1 MSTKIATELAQPA
14 IESAAAALTD
24 NLIELNDD
32 VLLETM
38 RHLHVFDVI
47 ALRQVCQRLQSLADH
62 YLSRKVKSFCIDAQ
76 LEHRFGEIVRN
87 VGPHLHT
94 LHLTSV
100 ESGRRPHKLRQQLL
114 AIHKHCK
121 QLQWLAIETRR
132 AHHSMRLSA
141 AVVAKLRFEHLRRL
155 ELHGVRLEKDLPL
168 AAAFAN
174 LEVLKLDGVTNFSG
188 QSLAGLQRLHTLHV
202 SLCGQLKPNYLYDLF
217 KAKGEALREL
227 LVHRCIDIDEIILN
241 EIGAHL
247 PHVELISLIFS
258 YPASFDPG
266 AVHALQSLRALALHN
281 FRAYDVNRFV
291 ERVAA
296 NSRLER
302 WEINGEGAKIY
313 QLDGAAVSQLER
325 CQRLQELAFVK
336 CNFVTD
342 ELLLRLGRTLQLT
355 RFRLHD
361 CWGFT
366 AAGLRKFVEC
376 SKALTFLSIRNCVIL
391 KSATVDIANAVLEDE
406 ERSPIEIDYD
416 IDCGYQFADDYED
429 FDGNYYDGYCDSD
442 ASDVELI

>member
-1 MSTKIATELAQPA
+1 MELAEPA
-14 IESAAAALTD
+14 NELTPSTISD

-38 RHLHVFDVI
+38 KHLHVFDVI
-47 ALRQVCQRLQSLADH
+47 ALRQVCQRLQSLADD
-62 YLSRKVKSFCIDAQ
+62 YLSRKVKSFWIDAQ
-76 LEHRFGEIVRN
+76 LEHRFAEIIRN
-87 VGPHLHT
+87 AGPHLHT

-100 ESGRRPHKLRQQLL
+100 ESSRRPHKLRQQLL
-114 AIHKHCK
+114 AIHKYCK
-121 QLQWLAIETRR
+121 KLQSLTIETRK
-132 AHHSMRLSA
+132 AYHSIRLSA
-141 AVVAKLRFEHLRRL
+141 SVLTKFRFEHMRCL
-155 ELHGVRLEKDLPL
+155 ELQGIRLEKDLPL
-168 AAAFAN
+168 ASAFAN
-174 LEVLKLDGVTNFSG
+174 LEVLKLDGISNFSG
-188 QSLAGLQRLHTLHV
+188 QSLTGLQRLHTLHV
-202 SLCGQLKPNYLYDLF
+202 SLCAQLKPNYLYDFF
-217 KAKGEALREL
+217 KAKGDALKEL

-241 EIGAHL
+241 EIRMHL
-247 PHVELISLIFS
+247 PNIELISLIFS

-266 AVHALQSLRALALHN
+266 AVHALQSLRVLGLHN
-281 FRAYDVNRFV
+281 FRVYDVNRFV

-296 NSRLER
+296 NNRLER
-302 WEINGEGAKIY
+302 WEIDGENAKIY
-313 QLDGAAVSQLER
+313 QLDGAAISQLER
-325 CQRLQELAFVK
+325 CNRLQELAFVK

-366 AAGLRKFVEC
+366 AAGLRKFVEY
-376 SKALTFLSIRNCVIL
+376 SKSLVFLSIRNCVIL

-416 IDCGYQFADDYED
+416 IDCGYHYALNDYDD

-442 ASDVELI
+442 ASDMESI